1 MLFNYDET
9 TNFEAYERD
18 GYMYYREVSQG
29 GDPLYDFIKLEWFN
43 FDFTAVTEDLVE
55 ILEDM
60 ESCFDNVINTHD
72 QTEQT
77 PYSFYH

>member
-1 MLFNYDET
+1 MIFNYDDCT
-9 TNFEAYERD
+9 FEAYAED

-29 GDPLYDFIKLEWFN
+29 GDPLYDFQKLEWYQ
-43 FDFTAVTEDLVE
+43 FDFQNNSEDLVE

>member
-1 MLFNYDET
+1 MIFNYDDCT
-9 TNFEAYERD
+9 FEAYAEG

-29 GDPLYDFIKLEWFN
+29 GDPLYDFIKLEWFQ
-43 FDFTAVTEDLVE
+43 FDFQAVTEDLIE

>member
-1 MLFNYDET
+1 MLFIYDDC
-9 TNFEAYERD
+9 NFEAYERD

-29 GDPLYDFIKLEWFN
+29 GDPLYDFVKLEWYL
-43 FDFTAVTEDLVE
+43 FDYQANSEDLVE

-60 ESCFDNVINTHD
+60 ESCFDEVINTHD

>member
-1 MLFNYDET
+1 MLFNYDDC
-9 TNFEAYERD
+9 NFEAYERD

-29 GDPLYDFIKLEWFN
+29 GDPLYDFIKLEWFQ
-43 FDFTAVTEDLVE
+43 FDFQSNSEDLVE

-60 ESCFDNVINTHD
+60 ESCFDEVINTHD

>member
-1 MLFNYDET
+1 MIFNYDDCT
-9 TNFEAYERD
+9 FEAYAED

-29 GDPLYDFIKLEWFN
+29 GDPLYDFRKLEWYQ
-43 FDFTAVTEDLVE
+43 FDFQNNSEDLVE

-60 ESCFDNVINTHD
+60 ESCFDEVINTHD
-72 QTEQT
+72 MTEQT

>member
-1 MLFNYDET
+1 MLFNYDDC
-9 TNFEAYERD
+9 NFEAYERD

-29 GDPLYDFIKLEWFN
+29 GYPLYDFQKLEWYL
-43 FDFTAVTEDLVE
+43 FDYQANSEDLVE

>member
-1 MLFNYDET
+1 MIFNYDDCT
-9 TNFEAYERD
+9 FEAYAEG

-29 GDPLYDFIKLEWFN
+29 GDPLYDFVKLEWFN
-43 FDFTAVTEDLVE
+43 FDFINTTEDLVE

-60 ESCFDNVINTHD
+60 ESCFDNVINTRD
-72 QTEQT
+72 MTEQT

>member
-1 MLFNYDET
+1 MLFNYDDC
-9 TNFEAYERD
+9 NFEAYERD

-29 GDPLYDFIKLEWFN
+29 GDPLYDFVKLEWYL
-43 FDFTAVTEDLVE
+43 FDYQANSEDLVE

-60 ESCFDNVINTHD
+60 ESCFDNVINTRD
-72 QTEQT
+72 MTEQT

>member
-1 MLFNYDET
+1 MIFNYDYCT
-9 TNFEAYERD
+9 FEAYAED

-29 GDPLYDFIKLEWFN
+29 GDPLYDFQKLEWFQ
-43 FDFTAVTEDLVE
+43 FDFQSNSEDLVE

-60 ESCFDNVINTHD
+60 ESCFDEVINTHD

>member
-1 MLFNYDET
+1 MIFNYDDCT
-9 TNFEAYERD
+9 FEAYAEG

-29 GDPLYDFIKLEWFN
+29 GDPLYDFQKLEWHQ
-43 FDFTAVTEDLVE
+43 FDYQANSEDLVE

-60 ESCFDNVINTHD
+60 ESCFDEVINTHD

>member
-1 MLFNYDET
+1 MIFNYDDCT
-9 TNFEAYERD
+9 FEAYAEG

-29 GDPLYDFIKLEWFN
+29 GDPLYDFIKLEWFQ
-43 FDFTAVTEDLVE
+43 FDFQSNSEDLVE

>member
-1 MLFNYDET
+1 MLFNYDDC
-9 TNFEAYERD
+9 NFEAYERD

-29 GDPLYDFIKLEWFN
+29 GDPLYDFLKFEWYL
-43 FDFTAVTEDLVE
+43 FDYLNNSEDLVE

>member
-1 MLFNYDET
+1 MIFNYDDCT
-9 TNFEAYERD
+9 FEAYAED

-29 GDPLYDFIKLEWFN
+29 GDPLYDFQKLEWFQ
-43 FDFTAVTEDLVE
+43 FDFQSNSEDLVE

-60 ESCFDNVINTHD
+60 ESCFDKVINTHD

>member
-1 MLFNYDET
+1 MIFNYDDCT
-9 TNFEAYERD
+9 FEAYAED

-29 GDPLYDFIKLEWFN
+29 GDPLYDFIKLEWHQ
-43 FDFTAVTEDLVE
+43 FDFINTTEDLVE

-60 ESCFDNVINTHD
+60 ESFFDNVINTHY

>member
-1 MLFNYDET
+1 MLFNYDDC
-9 TNFEAYERD
+9 NFEAYERD

-29 GDPLYDFIKLEWFN
+29 GDPLYDFIKLEWHQ
-43 FDFTAVTEDLVE
+43 FDYTAHTEDLVE

-60 ESCFDNVINTHD
+60 ESCFDEVINTHD

>member
-1 MLFNYDET
+1 MLFNYDDC
-9 TNFEAYERD
+9 NFEAYERD

-29 GDPLYDFIKLEWFN
+29 GDPLYDFQKLEWYQ
-43 FDFTAVTEDLVE
+43 FDFQNNSEDLVE

-60 ESCFDNVINTHD
+60 ESCFDEVINTHD

>member
-1 MLFNYDET
+1 MLFNYDDC
-9 TNFEAYERD
+9 NFEAYERD

-29 GDPLYDFIKLEWFN
+29 GDPLYDFQKLEWYL
-43 FDFTAVTEDLVE
+43 FDYQANSEDLVE

-60 ESCFDNVINTHD
+60 ESCFVEVINTHD

>member
-1 MLFNYDET
+1 MLFNYDDC
-9 TNFEAYERD
+9 NFEAYERD

-29 GDPLYDFIKLEWFN
+29 GDPIYDFIKLELYL
-43 FDFTAVTEDLVE
+43 FDYQANSEDLVE

-60 ESCFDNVINTHD
+60 ESCFDEVINTHD

>member
-1 MLFNYDET
+1 MLFNYDDC
-9 TNFEAYERD
+9 NFEAYESD

-29 GDPLYDFIKLEWFN
+29 GDPLYDFVKLEWYL
-43 FDFTAVTEDLVE
+43 FDYQANSEDLVE

-60 ESCFDNVINTHD
+60 ESCFDNVKNTQD

>member
-1 MLFNYDET
+1 MIFNYDDCT
-9 TNFEAYERD
+9 FEAYAED
-18 GYMYYREVSQG
+18 GYMNYREVSQG
-29 GDPLYDFIKLEWFN
+29 GDPLYDFVKLEWYL
-43 FDFTAVTEDLVE
+43 FDYQANSEDLVE

>member
-1 MLFNYDET
+1 MIFNYDDCT
-9 TNFEAYERD
+9 FEAYAEG

-29 GDPLYDFIKLEWFN
+29 GDPLYDFQKLEWYL
-43 FDFTAVTEDLVE
+43 FDYEAHTEDLVE

-60 ESCFDNVINTHD
+60 ESCFDEVINTHD
-72 QTEQT
+72 MTEQT

>member
-1 MLFNYDET
+1 MLFNYDDC
-9 TNFEAYERD
+9 NFEAYERD

-29 GDPLYDFIKLEWFN
+29 GDPLYDFQKLEWYL
-43 FDFTAVTEDLVE
+43 FDYQANSEDLVE

-60 ESCFDNVINTHD
+60 ESCFDNVINKHA

>member
-1 MLFNYDET
+1 MIFNYDDCT
-9 TNFEAYERD
+9 FEAYAED

-29 GDPLYDFIKLEWFN
+29 GDPLYDFIKLEWFQ
-43 FDFTAVTEDLVE
+43 FDFQSNSEDLVE

-60 ESCFDNVINTHD
+60 ESCFDEVINTHD

>member
-1 MLFNYDET
+1 MIFNYDDCT
-9 TNFEAYERD
+9 FEAYAEN

-29 GDPLYDFIKLEWFN
+29 GDPLYDFIKLEWFQ
-43 FDFTAVTEDLVE
+43 FDFQSNSEDLVE

>member
-1 MLFNYDET
+1 MLFNYDDC
-9 TNFEAYERD
+9 NFEAYERD

-29 GDPLYDFIKLEWFN
+29 GDPLYDFQKLEWYL
-43 FDFTAVTEDLVE
+43 FDYENNSEALVE

>member
-1 MLFNYDET
+1 MIFNYDDCT
-9 TNFEAYERD
+9 FEAYAED

-29 GDPLYDFIKLEWFN
+29 GDPSYDFQKLEWYQ
-43 FDFTAVTEDLVE
+43 FDFQNNSEDLVE

-60 ESCFDNVINTHD
+60 ESCFDEVINTHD

>member
-1 MLFNYDET
+1 MLFNYDDC
-9 TNFEAYERD
+9 NFEAYERD

-29 GDPLYDFIKLEWFN
+29 GDPLYDFQKLEWYL
-43 FDFTAVTEDLVE
+43 FDDQANSEDLVE

>member
-1 MLFNYDET
+1 MLFNYDDF
-9 TNFEAYERD
+9 NFEAYERD

-29 GDPLYDFIKLEWFN
+29 GDPLYDFVKLEWYL
-43 FDFTAVTEDLVE
+43 FDYQANSEDLVE